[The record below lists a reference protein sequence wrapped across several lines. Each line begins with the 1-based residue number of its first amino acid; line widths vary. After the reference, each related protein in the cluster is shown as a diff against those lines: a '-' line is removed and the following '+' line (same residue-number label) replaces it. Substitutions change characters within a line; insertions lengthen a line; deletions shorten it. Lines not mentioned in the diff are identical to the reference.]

1 MEGRYAVTQ
10 APSLPST
17 ALSLPRPKKEEVSM
31 ADNKAPEMQATLGL
45 TGLTMNAMALIA
57 PGAFLWLTY
66 VVQAT
71 TGSTAPSMWAG
82 IVLALLLCLATA
94 VCYAEMAKLY
104 PGTGSSYYFAEQ
116 SFLNHETAWPYAR
129 LSKFI
134 VGWGSHLYYWI
145 YPGVMVGV
153 MGVLVGYLAGTIW
166 PSFMSA
172 SNPGPMFMMAVA
184 IAFSFAIA
192 YIAHRGVNGSTSVNV
207 AINVIQISALVV
219 FSVMALGYR
228 MNHAPGSVAYQFDSA
243 SGDAYTY
250 QFATGK
256 QTVDGKPADVI
267 LRDSSGVPK
276 PLLDTAGKP
285 VPFQIAYPEK
295 DEKGNFLSHPT
306 AGSVVGMHNFG
317 WMFVQATI
325 AILILVGFES
335 VTAMGAE
342 AKDAKRHIPIAV
354 ITSLLVQGAFCYL
367 FEYFAATY
375 FLNSGYTMQS
385 ATGSAAPIGDMMV
398 VVGKAILGPGNGR
411 IFMEFEAFTV
421 FLAIIGTTLSCMNTG
436 ARVTYAMGKDAELPD
451 SMGKLHSRNLTPHRA
466 IWTLAAISAVVG
478 CLTVSNF
485 FGDGGALTDATVKAL
500 PQGFWSSFGYLSH
513 NAMAA
518 LPNSLLTVT
527 LASNFGTFVLYAL
540 SCVTCMVAFHNHPKY
555 SPLRHLLIPL
565 FGLVANLACMSFYVI
580 GPFMGYGTK
589 MEPLL
594 ALGFAAVWG
603 IYGGI
608 YFLRS
613 NKASGRTTLVAG
625 RSSVSAA
632 S

>member
-1 MEGRYAVTQ
+1 
-10 APSLPST
+10 
-17 ALSLPRPKKEEVSM
+17 M
-31 ADNKAPEMQATLGL
+31 ADNAEVTMKPTLGL

-57 PGAFLWLTY
+57 PGAFLWLTF
-66 VVQAT
+66 VAQGTA
-71 TGSTAPSMWAG
+71 GATAPAMWAG
-82 IVLALLLCLATA
+82 IFFALLLCLATA

-116 SFLNHETAWPYAR
+116 AFLNHEAAWPYAR

-134 VGWGSHLYYWI
+134 VGWGSHLYYWL

-153 MGVLVGYLAGTIW
+153 MGILVGYLAGTIW

-184 IAFSFAIA
+184 IAFSFGIA

-219 FSVMALGYR
+219 FSVMALHYR
-228 MNHAPGSVAYQFDSA
+228 INHQPGSVAYQFDSN

-250 QFATGK
+250 QFATAK
-256 QTVDGKPADVI
+256 QMVDGKPADVI
-267 LRDSSGVPK
+267 VRDANGVPK
-276 PLLDTAGKP
+276 PLLDAAGKP

-295 DEKGNFLSHPT
+295 DDKGNFLAHPT
-306 AGSVVGMHNFG
+306 ASSVISMHNFG

-335 VTAMGAE
+335 VTSMGGE
-342 AKDAKRHIPIAV
+342 AKNPKRHIPIAV
-354 ITSLLVQGAFCYL
+354 VTSLLVQGAFCYL
-367 FEYFAATY
+367 FEYFAANY
-375 FLNSGYTMQS
+375 FLNNGYTMQT

-398 VVGKAILGPGNGR
+398 VVGNAILGPGNGR

-436 ARVTYAMGKDAELPD
+436 ARVTYAMGKDEELPD
-451 SMGKLHSRNLTPHRA
+451 SMGRLHSRNLTPHRA

-478 CLTVSNF
+478 CITVSNL
-485 FGDGGALTDATVKAL
+485 FGDSGALTDATVKAL
-500 PQGFWSSFGYLSH
+500 PQGFWSSVGYLSH
-513 NAMAA
+513 DAMAA

-540 SCVTCMVAFHNHPKY
+540 SCVICMVAFHKHPKY
-555 SPLRHLLIPL
+555 SPVRHLFIPA
-565 FGLVANLACMSFYVI
+565 FGLLANLACMAFYII

-594 ALGFAAVWG
+594 ALGVALVWAV
-603 IYGGI
+603 YGGI

-613 NKASGRTTLVAG
+613 SKTKGRTTLIAD
-625 RSSVSAA
+625 RSVSAT